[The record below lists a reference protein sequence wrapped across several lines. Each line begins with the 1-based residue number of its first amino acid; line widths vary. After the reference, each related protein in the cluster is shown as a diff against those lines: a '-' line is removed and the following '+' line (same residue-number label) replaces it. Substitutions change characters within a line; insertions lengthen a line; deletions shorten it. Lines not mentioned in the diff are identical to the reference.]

1 MKRNALI
8 TCLLLTAILASPG
21 LMAQNNAQAPKPY
34 VPDSPELYNTI
45 SRMDSLFFH
54 AYNTCD
60 MAAQEAFYSD
70 SIEFYHDRGGL
81 MTSKKDILEATK
93 KNICGKVN
101 RELVPGSIEVYPIKG
116 YGAIEMG
123 YHKFHNL
130 VEKSVSEGSR
140 FIIIWQQKNNQ
151 WILARVISLH

>member
-1 MKRNALI
+1 MLGG
-8 TCLLLTAILASPG
+8 SSF
-21 LMAQNNAQAPKPY
+21 LMAQGKGSGETKSY
-34 VPDSPELYNTI
+34 VPDSQALYDTI
-45 SRMDSLFFH
+45 VRMDSLFFH

-60 MAAQEAFYSD
+60 MATQAAFYSD
-70 SIEFYHDRGGL
+70 SVEFYHDKGGL
-81 MTSKKDILEATK
+81 MTSKQGILDATK
-93 KNICGKVN
+93 KNICGKVT
-101 RELVPGSIEVYPIKG
+101 RELVTGSIEVYPIKG